1 MFDVIFVGVASAIT
15 SLITASLGLGGGVL
29 LLALLG
35 QILPTVALIPIHG
48 VGQFSPISGGP
59 MSIVPISNGT
69 ISEFFP

>member
-1 MFDVIFVGVASAIT
+1 MFDVIFVGAASAIT

-48 VGQFSPISGGP
+48 VGHFLQYRAGLCPSCLS
-59 MSIVPISNGT
+59 
-69 ISEFFP
+69 